1 MGGEKST
8 TLEGKGISKLQMMHD
23 YVYTDTYTLY
33 ICVVHT
39 YMYRLSP
46 QFQFVLFEIMLN
58 WYKWK
63 LIVLIFIH
71 RSFDIG
77 FHFASYLSAALWDT
91 LWYCASHCVRVKLPS
106 LPNTTTTIIIIFIYE
121 EEKNV
126 FLKDIFSYCDLLNP
140 GILRSCTKTLL
151 F

>member
-1 MGGEKST
+1 
-8 TLEGKGISKLQMMHD
+8 MMHD

-33 ICVVHT
+33 ICVVDT
-39 YMYRLSP
+39 YMYRSSP

-63 LIVLIFIH
+63 LIIVLIFIH

-106 LPNTTTTIIIIFIYE
+106 LTPQHHHNNNNNNIIHLWRRKKSLSQGYL
-121 EEKNV
+121 
-126 FLKDIFSYCDLLNP
+126 FLLWLIKPWNS
-140 GILRSCTKTLL
+140 
-151 F
+151 